1 MPALSVLL
9 SSLLLCQTTF
19 NLRGTMLLVFNA
31 KLKFFNFFLQSL
43 ILHMEVIDEL
53 LHIDAL
59 VTSLVH
65 ALEQSGHDIVES
77 CPQLFFLF
85 GRHLGQALHALS
97 ITCQVQHVLDEL
109 FFVDITVL
117 VGIDHLKLLNQVLPD
132 LGQVPFSLDSVRAVN
147 VNVIDIGC
155 HLVRVADRACSA
167 SATCS
172 AEGRPR
178 ASVRT
183 LPACSAGST

>member
-1 MPALSVLL
+1 
-9 SSLLLCQTTF
+9 
-19 NLRGTMLLVFNA
+19 MLLVFNA

-59 VTSLVH
+59 VTGLVH
-65 ALEQSGHDIVES
+65 ALEEPRHDIVES

-85 GRHLGQALHALS
+85 RRHLRRALHTLS

-109 FFVDITVL
+109 FFVYITVL
-117 VGIDHLKLLNQVLPD
+117 VGINHLKLLDQVLPD
-132 LGQVPFSLDSVRAVN
+132 LSQVPFSLDSVGAVN
-147 VNVIDIGC
+147 VNVIDIGS
-155 HLVRVADRACSA
+155 HLVWVANGACSA

-172 AEGRPR
+172 AKGGPR
-178 ASVRT
+178 ASVWT